1 MKKIASIFLI
11 LLCYTSHTLAQ
22 SISVNNPAN
31 TETNLSAEELI
42 QNVLVSGSSCVNVTL
57 TNLQENPDGV
67 SDLAQRSWGYF
78 NANGSNFTFDEGVIL
93 SSGFA
98 VSAEGPN
105 DFTGS
110 SDGFS
115 TWTGDID
122 LETILNNQYGTTVT
136 TNNATVF
143 EFTFVSSLSEI
154 TFDFLFAS
162 EEYENQWECSDTF
175 RDGFAFLIKG
185 PGIPDDSGAPFG
197 GTNVAAVTGSSN
209 VPVSTATIHLDPAD
223 DPINGFLC
231 GIETQGVNYFPEFY
245 VSNDNDNANDLPIEF
260 DGATVSLTTAQ
271 VAIIPNET
279 YTVKMV
285 IADRGDS
292 SFDSAVFLKAGSF
305 NIGTIDLGDDLL
317 IANGTA
323 PCQGEVITL
332 DAGENTDATYA
343 WYLNGTLLP
352 NETNATLDVTQSG
365 VYDVEI
371 SFGSSDCIVTDQ
383 ITIEFKPAPLFDLGE
398 NKFLCENDNLVLDA
412 SVTNGSD
419 LSNISYKWFLDGVEI
434 SGETNPTFTV
444 TQPGVYAAEVTGNEC
459 ISTDEVT
466 ITGVNFTVDIQ
477 DEVFLCGEVSYE
489 IVPLI
494 EGADAT
500 NATYLWSTGET
511 TPTITVTQSGVYT
524 VEVTIDTCVLS
535 DDVLITIGTIP
546 EIALGNAILKCAQ
559 DTEILQVE
567 VLNLD
572 PAQVSY
578 QWFVDGGLISGE
590 TAQTLE
596 VVNEGIYSV
605 EVNNQGCIA
614 TTDIEVSFY
623 DNENCVI
630 TQGISPDNGDG
641 LNDFLDLEFLND
653 KIGIEKIS
661 IFNRLGNLVYEQKN
675 YINQWRG
682 QDENGNDL
690 PVGTYF
696 YIIQLNSQDPITGWI
711 YINK

>member
-1 MKKIASIFLI
+1 MKKIAFVLLFLFGFAGPA
-11 LLCYTSHTLAQ
+11 LAQ
-22 SISVNNPAN
+22 SISVNDPAN
-31 TETNLSAEELI
+31 AETNFNAEELI

-57 TNLQENPDGV
+57 TNLHENPDGV
-67 SDLAQRSWGYF
+67 SDLSQRSWGYF
-78 NANGSNFTFDEGVIL
+78 NANGSNFTFDEGIIL

-105 DFTGS
+105 DFTGT

-162 EEYENQWECSDTF
+162 EEYENQWECNDTF

-185 PGIPDDSGAPFG
+185 PGLPDDSGAPFG
-197 GTNVAAVTGSSN
+197 GTNVAAITGSSN

-223 DPINGFLC
+223 DAINGFLC
-231 GIETQGVNYFPEFY
+231 GTEIPGVNYFPEFY
-245 VSNDNDNANDLPIEF
+245 VSNDNDNTNDLPIEF

-271 VAIIPNET
+271 VTIIPNET

-305 NIGTIDLGDDLL
+305 NIGTIDLGADLT

-323 PCQGEVITL
+323 PCQGEVVTL

-352 NETNATLDVTQSG
+352 NETNATLDVTQPG
-365 VYDVEI
+365 LYEVEI
-371 SFGSSDCIVTDQ
+371 SFGTSDCIVTDQ
-383 ITIEFKPAPLFDLGE
+383 IIIEFKPAPIFDLGE
-398 NKFLCENDNLVLDA
+398 NQFLCENDNILLDA
-412 SVTNGSD
+412 SVSNASELT
-419 LSNISYKWFLDGVEI
+419 NISYTWFQDGIEI
-434 SGETNPTFTV
+434 SGETNATYTV
-444 TQPGVYAAEVTGNEC
+444 TQPGVYRVEVTGNDC
-459 ISTDEVT
+459 VVTDEIT

-477 DEVFLCGEVSYE
+477 DEVFLCGETSYE
-489 IVPLI
+489 IIPII

-511 TPTITVTQSGVYT
+511 TPTITVTQSGVYS
-524 VEVTIDTCVLS
+524 VEVTINTCVQS
-535 DDVLITIGTIP
+535 DDVQITIGTIP
-546 EIALGNAILKCAQ
+546 EIELGNPIQKCAQ
-559 DTEILQVE
+559 DTEILQVDI
-567 VLNLD
+567 LNLD

-578 QWFVDGGLISGE
+578 QWFLDGGILTGE
-590 TAQTLE
+590 TNQTLE

-605 EVNNQGCIA
+605 TVNNQGCIA
-614 TTDIEVSFY
+614 TDEVEVSFY

-630 TQGISPDNGDG
+630 TQGISPENNDG

-661 IFNRLGNLVYEQKN
+661 IFNRLGNLVYEKEN

-682 QDENGNDL
+682 QDKNGNDL